1 MENAPM
7 SKSLVPRSNGLI
19 PSRGGQ
25 AISYLTEN
33 QLNALTQAF
42 QEWHDSAPSKAQWKL
57 RGRHW
62 LTFLVLRFTGARL
75 GEVIGSEDKTH
86 PGIQDKEDI
95 DFRQGEIRL
104 ATLKRGEKKRPLRI
118 IPVPLNVTSEI
129 SAYWGH
135 HPEMRGKVFQMTPM
149 TFRSMFYQRAKEAR
163 IPEALAHPHI
173 LRHTRAI
180 ELLRGGVPVTVV
192 QDLLGHASLT
202 TTAIYLRLSG
212 QEAKSILK
220 DKGFL

>member
-1 MENAPM
+1 MV
-7 SKSLVPRSNGLI
+7 KQTGLVRSRKGK
-19 PSRGGQ
+19 
-25 AISYLTEN
+25 AVSYLSEA
-33 QLNALTQAF
+33 QINALTQAF
-42 QEWHDSAPSKAQWKL
+42 QTWHDQAKSEKQWRL

-62 LTFLVLRFTGARL
+62 LTFLVMRFTGARL

-86 PGIQDKEDI
+86 PGIRDLDDV
-95 DFRQGEIRL
+95 DFRQGELRI
-104 ATLKRGEKKRPLRI
+104 ATLKQGEGKRPTRI
-118 IPVPLNVTSEI
+118 VPVPLNVTSEI

-135 HPEMRGKVFQMTPM
+135 FPDMKGKVFAMTPM
-149 TFRSMFYQRAKEAR
+149 TFRSMFYQRAKEAA
-163 IPEALAHPHI
+163 IPDGLAHPHI

-192 QDLLGHASLT
+192 QDLLGHSSLT